1 MTVFLVATMAIVIL
15 VMENLYV
22 IAIQVTL
29 EQTVP
34 SEMFVF
40 RMNANI
46 IPHVLF
52 IDQIISVNVQMV
64 ILENFVSKLTIA
76 SAARVKMLESVSAMR
91 LVSYADV

>member
-76 SAARVKMLESVSAMR
+76 SAARVKMLESVSTMR

>member
-1 MTVFLVATMAIVIL
+1 
-15 VMENLYV
+15 MENPCV
-22 IAIQVTL
+22 IAILVTL

-34 SEMFVF
+34 SEMFVS

-52 IDQIISVNVQMV
+52 IDQIIPVNVQRI

-76 SAARVKMLESVSAMR
+76 SAVRVKMLESVSTMR
-91 LVSYADV
+91 LVSHADA